1 MSEPAATVEVVESTQ
16 PSPGPATG
24 GEAALVKQGRRL
36 GVLMTL
42 PAQLLLVFIFVFP
55 LLMQLYVSMTWWGPL
70 DGTSWIYAYESLNWF
85 DNYIELVI
93 SARLW
98 ESIGRTALIMIVVVP
113 VEFLI
118 GFGLAIL
125 FVDSFP
131 GKRVFYS
138 ILLMPMMIVPA
149 VAGYMF
155 FMLFQS
161 NGPIN
166 QLLGLLTGTTIET
179 VWFASSKL
187 AMAAVMIADIWEW
200 SPLMFLILL
209 AGILGVPED
218 QLKAAT
224 LLGANWWQKFTR
236 IVLPRMRTVIIIAI
250 VIRTVEC
257 FKLFDLMYIMTK
269 GGPGVAT
276 ETISLYILKLTFGY
290 LEWAYVAAVG
300 LSILI
305 FLSVLAVIG
314 LTLMAKAQQRRM
326 GDVVD

>member
-1 MSEPAATVEVVESTQ
+1 MTALDPAMAD
-16 PSPGPATG
+16 
-24 GEAALVKQGRRL
+24 AAKPELDLAQQGRKL
-36 GVLMTL
+36 GVWMTL
-42 PAQLLLVFIFVFP
+42 PAQLLLVFIVVFP

-70 DGTSWIYAYESLNWF
+70 DGTPWYQAYESFAWF
-85 DNYIELVI
+85 DNYYELVI
-93 SARLW
+93 SSRLW
-98 ESIGRTALIMIVVVP
+98 ESIGRTALIMIVVIP

-125 FVDSFP
+125 FVDSFA

-166 QLLGLLTGTTIET
+166 QIIGLFTGGVVDIVWLGDTT
-179 VWFASSKL
+179 L
-187 AMAAVMIADIWEW
+187 AMVAVMIADIWQW

-209 AGILGVPED
+209 AGMLGVPED

-224 LLGANWWQKFTR
+224 LLGANWRQKFVR
-236 IVLPRMRTVIIIAI
+236 IVLPRMRAVLIIAI
-250 VIRTVEC
+250 VIRTVEA
-257 FKLFDLMYIMTK
+257 FKLFDVMYIMTK

-276 ETISLYILKLTFGY
+276 ETISLYIYKLTFAN
-290 LEWAYVAAVG
+290 LEWAYVAAIG

-305 FLSVLAVIG
+305 ALSVLAVIG
-314 LTLMAKAQQRRM
+314 LKMMAKAEEKRAAD
-326 GDVVD
+326 GVN